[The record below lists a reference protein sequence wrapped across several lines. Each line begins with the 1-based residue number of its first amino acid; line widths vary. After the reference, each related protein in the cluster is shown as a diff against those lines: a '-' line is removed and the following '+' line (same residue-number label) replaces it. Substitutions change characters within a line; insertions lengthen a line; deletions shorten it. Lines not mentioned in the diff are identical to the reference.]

1 MKVRS
6 LLVVHQV
13 VCLELLAEMLHV
25 SLIGDHTPRYND
37 TLECYQ
43 PRTVLS

>member
-25 SLIGDHTPRYND
+25 SLIGDHTPQ
-37 TLECYQ
+37 LIMIQCYL
-43 PRTVLS
+43 PRTV